1 MKIKYFLKFF
11 VLSLFTG
18 AILKCTSVES
28 PLKPVGPIP
37 NTHQSAWQELEYY
50 AFIHFNMN
58 TFTNKE
64 WGYGDE
70 KPNQFNPTALDTRQW
85 ARVAKEAGM
94 KGSSLLQNIMM
105 DFVCGPVSIQN
116 IQ

>member
-37 NTHQSAWQELEYY
+37 NTHQSAWQRIGVLRFYS
-50 AFIHFNMN
+50 F
-58 TFTNKE
+58 
-64 WGYGDE
+64 
-70 KPNQFNPTALDTRQW
+70 
-85 ARVAKEAGM
+85 
-94 KGSSLLQNIMM
+94 
-105 DFVCGPVSIQN
+105 
-116 IQ
+116 